1 MSEPATVLDR
11 VFREESGKIRAGLIG
26 VLRDFELAEDAL
38 SEAVAAALQRWPED
52 GIPSNPAAWLA
63 LTARNRAIDVVRRQK
78 RFSNKEDAI
87 ATLEEL
93 TRAERADAAEGAAVR
108 GALDAGDDRLRLL
121 FTCCHP
127 AISEQERL
135 ALTLHTLGGLATDE
149 VARAFLVAPTAMAQR
164 LVRTKRRIRDAGI
177 PYAVP
182 EPEQLS
188 ERLASVLHVV
198 YLIFNEGYSAT
209 SGDEPIRRELCSEAI
224 RLARL
229 IVELMPESAEACGL
243 LALLLLHDS
252 RRDARVDASGDLVT
266 LDQQDRTLWDR
277 DKIAEGRELIAG
289 ALARGGGAG
298 EYGIQAAI
306 SALHAA
312 AVSSDATDWSQIA
325 GLYAVLAGLNDSPVI
340 ELNRAVAIALA
351 GDIERGLEMLGGL
364 AGALEGYQPLHA
376 ARADLLRRIGDHDA
390 ARISYDR
397 AIELSGT
404 AAERRL
410 LARRRG
416 QLID

>member
-1 MSEPATVLDR
+1 MAEPAEVLDR

-38 SEAVAAALQRWPED
+38 SEAVAAALRSWPRD
-52 GIPSNPAAWLA
+52 GIPANPAAWLT
-63 LTARNRAIDVVRRQK
+63 LTARNRAIDVIRRQK
-78 RFSNKEDAI
+78 RFSEKESAI

-93 TRAERADAAEGAAVR
+93 SRAERADAAESAAGLGPLQV
-108 GALDAGDDRLRLL
+108 DDRLRLL

-127 AISEQERL
+127 AINEEARL

-149 VARAFLVAPTAMAQR
+149 VARAFLVAPTTMAQR

-182 EPEQLS
+182 ELEQLP
-188 ERLASVLHVV
+188 ERLASVLRVL

-209 SGDEPIRRELCSEAI
+209 SGEESIRYELCAEAI

-229 IVELMPESAEACGL
+229 VVELMPESAEARGL

-252 RRDARVDASGDLVT
+252 RGNARVDAAGDLIT
-266 LDQQDRTLWDR
+266 LDEQDRSLWDR
-277 DKIAEGRELIAG
+277 EKIAEGRKWVAS
-289 ALARGGGAG
+289 ALAGGGAG
-298 EYGIQAAI
+298 EYRVQAAI

-312 AVSSDATDWSQIA
+312 APSSEATDWNQIA
-325 GLYAVLAGLNDSPVI
+325 ELYAVLAGLNDSPVI
-340 ELNRAVAIALA
+340 ELNRGVAIALA
-351 GDIERGLEMLGGL
+351 GDIESGLKILDRVAESLDR
-364 AGALEGYQPLHA
+364 YQPLHA
-376 ARADLLRRIGDHDA
+376 ARADLLRRRGERGA
-390 ARISYDR
+390 ALAAYAR

-404 AAERRL
+404 APERRL
-410 LARRRG
+410 LERRRA
-416 QLID
+416 QLLD